1 MIIVNDVN
9 YFSKFKDRHYQL
21 INQGKSNMKHKIF
34 SLIIQTIVA
43 TLIFGTGLSLAQEP
57 FTLEKSLEISMKNSP
72 NIQHSQLSLERSQQ
86 MLNARLASL
95 KSQFSLTL
103 NPITYNIGKKFD
115 TYYNPLLQK
124 YFSAWYTNIEKQVS
138 GDFTIRQP
146 IKMTNG
152 TLSLIN
158 SFWWLDDYRE
168 IPSGNLGEITKV
180 QSKTFN
186 NNLRLSYQQPLFTYN
201 QTKLETRDLELDFEN
216 AALNYAIQ
224 KLFLEYQ
231 VTQSFFNV
239 YQKKSSVD
247 VSIDEYN
254 NRTQSYNIIKN
265 KVEAGLE
272 AREEL
277 YQAELDMTSSKS
289 NVQNNQTDLEN
300 FLDAF
305 KQLIGLSIYDDITVT
320 ADISHRPAEVGLQK
334 ALDTAL
340 KYRMELRQRK
350 IDIEN
355 SQYALIQASATNEF
369 RGDLVL
375 SYGIIGNDDKFENMY
390 DVPTKNQQVSIEFN
404 IPLFDWGERKSR
416 IKAFEAS
423 VKNSELSLEDQ
434 KNDIII
440 EVRRTYRNLKNLVN
454 QIEIANQNVRNAQL
468 TYDINLERY
477 KNGDITSMDLNL
489 FQNQLS
495 KAKMDKISSLI
506 NYKLELLNMKVL
518 SLYDFEKNRR
528 VVTDGVE

>member
-1 MIIVNDVN
+1 
-9 YFSKFKDRHYQL
+9 
-21 INQGKSNMKHKIF
+21 MKYKIF
-34 SLIIQTIVA
+34 SLLNPIVVA
-43 TLIFGTGLSLAQEP
+43 ILIFGIKLSFAQEP
-57 FTLEKSLEISMKNSP
+57 LTLDKSLDIAMKNSP
-72 NIQHSQLSLERSQQ
+72 NIKHSQLSLERSQQ

-95 KSQFSLTL
+95 KSQFILTL
-103 NPITYNIGKKFD
+103 TPASYTHTRQFIG
-115 TYYNPLLQK
+115 L
-124 YFSAWYTNIEKQVS
+124 FSSWYTSETKQS
-138 GDFTIRQP
+138 MGEFTIAQP
-146 IKMTNG
+146 IKWTDG
-152 TLSLIN
+152 TLALIN
-158 SFWWLDDYRE
+158 SLSWRDSYSEYND
-168 IPSGNLGEITKV
+168 S
-180 QSKTFN
+180 QSKTFSN
-186 NNLRLSYQQPLFTYN
+186 DLYLNYRQPLFTFN
-201 QTKLETRDLELDFEN
+201 RTKLETRELELDLEN
-216 AALNYAIQ
+216 TALNYAIQ
-224 KLFLEYQ
+224 KLALEYQ
-231 VTQSFFNV
+231 VTQSFFGV
-239 YQKKSSVD
+239 YQQKSSVD

-272 AREEL
+272 AKEEL

-289 NVQNNQTDLEN
+289 NVQNNQTNLEN
-300 FLDAF
+300 SLDAF

-320 ADISHRPAEVGLQK
+320 ADISHRPAEVDMQK

-340 KYRMELRQRK
+340 KYRMELRQRL

-355 SQYALIQASATNEF
+355 SQYSLIQASATNEF
-369 RGDLVL
+369 RGDLNL
-375 SYGIIGNDDKFENMY
+375 SYGIIGTNEKFANMY
-390 DVPTKNQQVSIEFN
+390 DVPTKNQRLSLEFN

-423 VKNSELSLEDQ
+423 VKNSELSLDDQ

-440 EVRRTYRNLKNLVN
+440 EVRRTYRNLKNLVD

-495 KAKMDKISSLI
+495 KAKIDKISALI

-528 VVTDGVE
+528 VVTEEIK

>member
-1 MIIVNDVN
+1 MKQVTLSLHNLIIVA
-9 YFSKFKDRHYQL
+9 
-21 INQGKSNMKHKIF
+21 I
-34 SLIIQTIVA
+34 
-43 TLIFGTGLSLAQEP
+43 LIFGTGLSLAQEP

-72 NIQHSQLSLERSQQ
+72 NIKHSQLSLERSQQ

-103 NPITYNIGKKFD
+103 TPASYTHTRQFIG
-115 TYYNPLLQK
+115 L
-124 YFSAWYTNIEKQVS
+124 FSSWYTSESKQS
-138 GDFTIRQP
+138 MGEFTISQP
-146 IKMTNG
+146 IKWTDG
-152 TLSLIN
+152 TLALIN
-158 SFWWLDDYRE
+158 S
-168 IPSGNLGEITKV
+168 LGWRDSYSEFNDS
-180 QSKTFN
+180 QSKTFSN
-186 NNLRLSYQQPLFTYN
+186 DLYLNYRQPLFTYN
-201 QTKLETRDLELDFEN
+201 RTKMETRALELDLEN

-231 VTQSFFNV
+231 VTQSFFSV
-239 YQKKSSVD
+239 YQQKSSVD

-289 NVQNNQTDLEN
+289 NVQNNQTNLEN
-300 FLDAF
+300 SLDAF
-305 KQLIGLSIYDDITVT
+305 KNLIGLPIYDDITVT
-320 ADISHRPAEVGLQK
+320 ADISHRPTEVDLQK

-340 KYRMELRQRK
+340 KHRMELRQRK

-369 RGDLVL
+369 RGDLNL
-375 SYGIIGNDDKFENMY
+375 SYGIIGTDKNFERMY
-390 DVPTKNQQVSIEFN
+390 DEPTKNQRVSLEFN

-423 VKNSELSLEDQ
+423 VKNSELSLADQ

-440 EVRRTYRNLKNLVN
+440 EVRRTYRNIKNLVN

-495 KAKMDKISSLI
+495 KAKMDKISALI

-528 VVTDGVE
+528 VVTEGVE